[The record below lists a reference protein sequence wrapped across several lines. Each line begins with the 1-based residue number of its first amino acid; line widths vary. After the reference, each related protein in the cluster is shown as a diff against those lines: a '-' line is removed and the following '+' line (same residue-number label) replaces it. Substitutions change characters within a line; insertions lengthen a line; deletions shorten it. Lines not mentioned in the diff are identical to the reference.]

1 MLQDIRDR
9 ASSWVAYI
17 IIGLLILSFAMWGIQ
32 EYFGG
37 GGGAPVA
44 TINGNEISLSAFN
57 QQVQQRKQTLQSILG
72 ANYQQQY
79 PDESIVRKQVI
90 KDMVRTELLRQEAN
104 DAGFKISDA
113 SLIKRIQAI
122 PQFQKDGKFDPE
134 QYKRILEAQ
143 RYNQAQFESE
153 LREQDKLRQF
163 ESSLATSSFTPKSE
177 LQRFQKISQQT
188 RDFQYALVTVK
199 PEAITVSDAEIESY
213 YNDNKNAYKTPEQV
227 KLAYVELKE
236 EDLADSINVSD
247 ADAEAIYESQSQ
259 RYRSAELRKARHIMF
274 KVPSELGEDA
284 VEWDMAMDKAQGI
297 IKQLEDGAEFAEL
310 AEKNSED
317 TLSAQKGGEM
327 GFIAPGDFTSK
338 ELEDALF
345 SLDIGG
351 YSKPI
356 RTEQGVQIVQL
367 EEIQA
372 SEQRPFADVS
382 EQIINE
388 RKSQIAQERFIEV
401 ADEMANLVVEQP
413 DDLQEISESFDL
425 EIKQTEFLTLASNDG
440 IFAYPK
446 VKTLAFSE
454 DVLTE
459 NLNSD
464 LIEVAD
470 GHVIAMRLVEH
481 KPSELQLVS
490 TVKDQIKNL
499 VTIRKAAEAT
509 SEQGKELFLKMKGG
523 ASIESIATDNSL
535 ELVSHGA
542 IRRDDNRVP
551 AGVSQHAFSMPK
563 PAEGD
568 SVVDGLAQA
577 DGSFALIELSKVTPG
592 SEKLD
597 DATFQQL
604 SQRVNYGRREFSAVI
619 DDIQEGGE
627 VMIFEDQVVDPEQ

>member
-9 ASSWVAYI
+9 ATSWVAYI

-37 GGGAPVA
+37 GGAAPVA
-44 TINGNEISLSAFN
+44 TINGNEITLPAFN

-90 KDMVRTELLRQEAN
+90 KDMVRTELLRQEVG
-104 DAGFKISDA
+104 DAGFRISDA
-113 SLIKRIQAI
+113 SLIKRIQEI

-143 RYNQAQFESE
+143 RYNQAQYENE

-163 ESSLATSSFTPKSE
+163 ESSLASSSFIPKAE
-177 LQRFQKISQQT
+177 LQRFQKIAEQT
-188 RDFQYALVTVK
+188 RDFKYAVVTVK
-199 PEAITVSDAEIESY
+199 PETITVSDAEIDAY
-213 YNDNKNAYKTPEQV
+213 YNDNKQAYKTPEQV

-236 EDLADSINVSD
+236 EDLADSISISD
-247 ADAEAIYESQSQ
+247 ADAEAIYDSQSE
-259 RYRSAELRKARHIMF
+259 RYRTPELRKTRHIMF
-274 KVPSELGEDA
+274 KVPSELDA
-284 VEWDMAMDKAQGI
+284 DAIEWDMAIEKAEGMI
-297 IKQLEDGAEFAEL
+297 TQLEGGASFAEL

-327 GFIAPGDFTSK
+327 GFIASGDFTSK
-338 ELEDALF
+338 ALEDALF

-356 RTEQGVQIVQL
+356 RTEQGVQIIQL
-367 EEIQA
+367 DEIQA
-372 SEQRPFADVS
+372 SEQKPFADVR

-388 RKSQIAQERFIEV
+388 RKGQLAQERFIEV
-401 ADEMANLVVEQP
+401 ADEIANLLVEQP
-413 DDLQEISESFDL
+413 DDLLEVSESFDL
-425 EIKQTEFLTLASNDG
+425 EIKQTGLLTAANNDG

-470 GHVIAMRLVEH
+470 GHVIAIRLLEH
-481 KPSELQLVS
+481 KPSEQKPVS
-490 TVKDQIKNL
+490 AVKEEVKNL
-499 VTIRKAAEAT
+499 VTISKAAQET
-509 SEQGKELFLKMKGG
+509 SEHGRNLFVKMQNG
-523 ASIESIATDNSL
+523 ASMESVASENSL
-535 ELVSHGA
+535 EVVSHGA

-551 AGVSQHAFSMPK
+551 QSLSQHVFSMPK

-568 SVVDGLAQA
+568 RVVDGLAQA
-577 DGSFALIELSKVTPG
+577 DGSFALIELNKVTPG
-592 SEKLD
+592 SEELD
-597 DATFQQL
+597 DATYQQL

-619 DDIQEGGE
+619 DAIQEGGE
-627 VMIFEDQVVDPEQ
+627 VIIFEDQVADPDQ